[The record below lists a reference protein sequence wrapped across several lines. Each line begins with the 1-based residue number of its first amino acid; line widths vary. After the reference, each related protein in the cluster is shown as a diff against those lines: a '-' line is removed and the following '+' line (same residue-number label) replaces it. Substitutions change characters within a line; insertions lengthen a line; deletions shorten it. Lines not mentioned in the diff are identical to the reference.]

1 MSKKK
6 IGAYVDEEVWEEF
19 GKWVKEKHGGR
30 TQNVKG
36 LELEKALESHMEED
50 AISQIDRRLDEL
62 DQKGDSIEEQVEEIN
77 ERLDALL
84 TLVGD

>member
-1 MSKKK
+1 MGKKK

-19 GKWVKEKHGGR
+19 GEWVKSQHGGR

-36 LELEKALESHMEED
+36 LELEKALKSHMQED
-50 AISQIDRRLDEL
+50 KLSEINEQLNEL
-62 DQKGDSIEEQVEEIN
+62 GEKGDNIEDEVMEIN